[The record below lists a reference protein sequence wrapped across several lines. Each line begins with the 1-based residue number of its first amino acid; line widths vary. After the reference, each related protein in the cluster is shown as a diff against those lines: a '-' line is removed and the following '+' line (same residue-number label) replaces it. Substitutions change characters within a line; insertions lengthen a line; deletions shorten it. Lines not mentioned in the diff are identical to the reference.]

1 MKIPITQKGFCR
13 HKVPIYEGIFVLA
26 GNYKFMIMYGGE
38 GVPGSPVTFTVEDK
52 RSNELRVHGEGLK
65 SGNVGDETVLIIEA
79 THSEPTVK
87 IRSDPCG

>member
-1 MKIPITQKGFCR
+1 MLCFS
-13 HKVPIYEGIFVLA
+13 

-38 GVPGSPVTFTVEDK
+38 QVPGSPVTFAVEDK

-79 THSEPTVK
+79 THSEPTIK
-87 IRSDPCG
+87 IR